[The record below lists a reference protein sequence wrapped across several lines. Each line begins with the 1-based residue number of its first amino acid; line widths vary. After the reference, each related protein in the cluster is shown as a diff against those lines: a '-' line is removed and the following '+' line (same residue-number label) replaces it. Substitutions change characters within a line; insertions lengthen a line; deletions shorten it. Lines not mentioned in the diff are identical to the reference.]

1 MSTTCGP
8 LSGGPPVLEAEFDKF
23 ADEYEQEHAAS
34 IRMSGEAPA
43 FFARYK
49 INDVAG
55 VLRRR
60 GDKPLRILDFGAG
73 VGNSLGPMREA
84 FPDSEI
90 VLLDPSAQSLDIA
103 RARFPGQ
110 AHCQPFDGQ
119 TIPYSDNHFDLVFTA
134 CVFHHIPE
142 ELHIGLLA
150 EIGRVMKPGGNFFLF
165 EHNPWNPL
173 TLHAV
178 RNCSFDENAVLINA
192 AEMKARMAKAGFFKT
207 ETVYRIFFP
216 RFLAKLRPLERYL
229 AGVPMGAQYFVHAVK
244 PGL

>member
-1 MSTTCGP
+1 M
-8 LSGGPPVLEAEFDKF
+8 LEAEFDKF
-23 ADEYEQEHAAS
+23 AGEYEQDHAGS
-34 IRMSGEAPA
+34 IRLSGETPA

-49 INDVAG
+49 ITDVAA
-55 VLRRR
+55 VLAVLGR
-60 GDKPLRILDFGAG
+60 KPLRILDFGAG

-90 VLLDPSAQSLDIA
+90 VLLDPSSQSLDIA
-103 RARFPGQ
+103 RSRFPGQ

-119 TIPYSDNHFDLVFTA
+119 TIPYGDDHFDLVFTA

-142 ELHIGLLA
+142 ELHVGLLS
-150 EIGRVMKPGGNFFLF
+150 EIGRVMKPGGSFFLF

-178 RNCSFDENAVLINA
+178 RNCRFDENAVLIDARQMNS
-192 AEMKARMAKAGFFKT
+192 RMATAGLSST
-207 ETVYRIFFP
+207 RTAYRLFFP

-229 AGVPMGAQYFVHAVK
+229 TNVPIGAQYFVHAVK
-244 PGL
+244 PSL

>member
-1 MSTTCGP
+1 MCTACAPS
-8 LSGGPPVLEAEFDKF
+8 SGGQPVLEAEFDKF
-23 ADEYEQEHAAS
+23 ADEYELEHAAS
-34 IRMSGEAPA
+34 IRLSGEAPA

-49 INDVAG
+49 IKDVAQ
-55 VLRRR
+55 VLQRRNK
-60 GDKPLRILDFGAG
+60 KPLRILDFGAG

-103 RARFPGQ
+103 RSRFPGQ

-119 TIPYSDNHFDLVFTA
+119 TIPCDDNHFDLVFTA

-142 ELHIGLLA
+142 EFHVGLLA
-150 EIGRVMKPGGNFFLF
+150 EIGRVMKPGGSFFLF

-192 AEMKARMAKAGFFKT
+192 AQMKRRMTKAGFFNT

-244 PGL
+244 PEL

>member
-1 MSTTCGP
+1 M
-8 LSGGPPVLEAEFDKF
+8 LEAEFDKF

-34 IRMSGEAPA
+34 IRLSGESPA
-43 FFARYK
+43 FFAGYK
-49 INDVAG
+49 INDVAQ
-55 VLRRR
+55 VLQRR
-60 GDKPLRILDFGAG
+60 GKKPLRILDFGAG

-90 VLLDPSAQSLDIA
+90 VLLDPSSQSLDIA
-103 RARFPGQ
+103 RTRFPGQ

-119 TIPYSDNHFDLVFTA
+119 KIPYGDDHFDLIFTA
-134 CVFHHIPE
+134 CVFHHIPAE
-142 ELHIGLLA
+142 FHVGLLA
-150 EIGRVMKPGGNFFLF
+150 EIGRVMKPGGSFFLF

-178 RNCSFDENAVLINA
+178 RSCSFDENAVLINSA
-192 AEMKARMAKAGFFKT
+192 QMRGRMAKAGFSNTK
-207 ETVYRIFFP
+207 TVYRIFFP

-244 PGL
+244 PEL

>member
-34 IRMSGEAPA
+34 IRLSGEAPA

-49 INDVAG
+49 INDVADI
-55 VLRRR
+55 LRRR

-119 TIPYSDNHFDLVFTA
+119 TIPYGDDHFDLVFTA

-142 ELHIGLLA
+142 EFHVGLLA

-165 EHNPWNPL
+165 EHNPLNPL

-229 AGVPMGAQYFVHAVK
+229 AGAPMGAQYFVHAVK
-244 PGL
+244 QGL

>member
-1 MSTTCGP
+1 MYIACRPSPGE
-8 LSGGPPVLEAEFDKF
+8 PPVLEAEFDKF

-34 IRMSGEAPA
+34 IRLSGETPA
-43 FFARYK
+43 FFAHYK
-49 INDVAG
+49 INDVAA
-55 VLRRR
+55 VLQRR
-60 GDKPLRILDFGAG
+60 GKKPLRILDFGAG

-90 VLLDPSAQSLDIA
+90 VLLDPSSQSLDIA
-103 RARFPGQ
+103 RTRFPGK

-119 TIPYSDNHFDLVFTA
+119 TIPYGDNHFDLVFTA
-134 CVFHHIPE
+134 CVFHHIPAE
-142 ELHIGLLA
+142 FHVGLLA
-150 EIGRVMKPGGNFFLF
+150 EIGRVMKPGGSFFLF

-192 AEMKARMAKAGFFKT
+192 GQMKSRMAQAGFFNT
-207 ETVYRIFFP
+207 ETVYRLFFP

-229 AGVPMGAQYFVHAVK
+229 ATVPMGAQYFVHAVK
-244 PGL
+244 QAL